1 MSVDVK
7 VVSVDEK
14 MWKDIFKLKDYIHIS
29 GFPFLNI
36 MVISN
41 YKTRFLKGI
50 VYLLTHFSP
59 VSHFYTRRFQGL

>member
-29 GFPFLNI
+29 GFPFLKI

-41 YKTRFLKGI
+41 YKAFKGYSI
-50 VYLLTHFSP
+50 LINPF
-59 VSHFYTRRFQGL
+59 

>member
-1 MSVDVK
+1 MSLDIK

-29 GFPFLNI
+29 GFPFLKI

-41 YKTRFLKGI
+41 YKVFKGYSI
-50 VYLLTHFSP
+50 LINPF
-59 VSHFYTRRFQGL
+59 